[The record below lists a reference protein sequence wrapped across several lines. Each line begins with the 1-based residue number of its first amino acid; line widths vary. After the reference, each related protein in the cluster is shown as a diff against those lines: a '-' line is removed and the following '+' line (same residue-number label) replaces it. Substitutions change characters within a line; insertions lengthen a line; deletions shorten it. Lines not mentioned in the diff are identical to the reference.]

1 MLSKTH
7 QAAKLQVI
15 LRPHVT
21 LQVLEYPLATREYVG
36 ITGFYIRASKA
47 MEEMKRVNL
56 LGRGGGGDIAVQA
69 LTVAATHT
77 TS

>member
-1 MLSKTH
+1 M
-7 QAAKLQVI
+7 LQVI

-47 MEEMKRVNL
+47 IRGRNEACEPSGGG
-56 LGRGGGGDIAVQA
+56 GRGGVISPSMWSDF
-69 LTVAATHT
+69 AA
-77 TS
+77 S